1 MVRQIL
7 LPSQLRPVMEAQQ
20 LLSVIPWH
28 RSLRRLP
35 GVKDRTA
42 AEAAAEA
49 EGVADETMLL
59 LGMKVAK
66 LMA

>member
-1 MVRQIL
+1 MLQQIL
-7 LPSQLRPVMEAQQ
+7 SLSHPRPEMKARQ
-20 LLSVIPWH
+20 LLSEIPWH

-35 GVKDRTA
+35 GVRDRTA

-49 EGVADETMLL
+49 EGVADETMPL

-66 LMA
+66 PMA